1 MARRTRTA
9 RGRSKRSAN
18 TSLSGHIRRSLPFFE
33 VLEEE
38 QIVRLETQVDWIMQD
53 VGIAF
58 RDDPKAL
65 QLWQQHGAQIEGD
78 IVRAPA
84 DWVRDLCAKAPSQF
98 TQLARNPARSV
109 TIGGKHQVF
118 APIYGAPFVR

>member
-1 MARRTRTA
+1 MARRTRTV
-9 RGRSKRSAN
+9 RDRSKRSSN
-18 TSLSGHIRRSLPFFE
+18 TSLFGHIRRSLPFFE

-58 RDDPKAL
+58 RDDPEAL
-65 QLWQQHGAQIEGD
+65 QLWRQHGASIEGD

-84 DWVRDLCAKAPSQF
+84 DWVRDLCGKAPSQF

-109 TIGGKHQVF
+109 MIGGRHQVF
-118 APIYGAPFVR
+118 API

>member
-1 MARRTRTA
+1 MARRNRTV
-9 RGRSKRSAN
+9 RDRVKSSASVCKQIDRN
-18 TSLSGHIRRSLPFFE
+18 LPFFE
-33 VLEEE
+33 VLDHE

-58 RDDPKAL
+58 RDDPEAL

-84 DWVRDLCAKAPSQF
+84 DWVRNLCSKAPS
-98 TQLARNPARSV
+98 
-109 TIGGKHQVF
+109 
-118 APIYGAPFVR
+118 